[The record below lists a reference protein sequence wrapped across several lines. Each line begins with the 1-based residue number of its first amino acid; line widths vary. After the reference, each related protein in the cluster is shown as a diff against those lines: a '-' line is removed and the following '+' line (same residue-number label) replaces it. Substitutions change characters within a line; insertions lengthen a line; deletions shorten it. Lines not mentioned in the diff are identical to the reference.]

1 MYIAVT
7 LLYYFYS
14 FLFAEFTQA
23 LFSVVRIFLLLDT
36 SGQTLY
42 DIDFCI
48 LNMRY
53 FYFFFCLFN
62 IYFSNA
68 ASKPISIISERIYL
82 HKFFSSLNVSPCLK
96 TPSKTADGALLLA
109 AFRIWLFF
117 RQSGEVPLELI
128 FILV

>member
-42 DIDFCI
+42 DFDFCI

-82 HKFFSSLNVSPCLK
+82 HKFISSLNETGGSFH
-96 TPSKTADGALLLA
+96 A
-109 AFRIWLFF
+109 
-117 RQSGEVPLELI
+117 
-128 FILV
+128 